1 MYYLLRMSGLTK
13 EQVQAVAA
21 LANLELEPAEI
32 ELFARQLGD
41 VLTHVEEL
49 KQVDTTGVAATTSA
63 SSSADVGALQG
74 AERVD
79 VVRPSL
85 PIADVLANAPEREK
99 ARDGGFFK
107 VPRVI
112 G

>member
-1 MYYLLRMSGLTK
+1 MSTEFSK
-13 EQVQAVAA
+13 AQVEAIAA

-41 VLTHVEEL
+41 VLAHAEEL
-49 KQVDTTGVAATTSA
+49 KQVDTTGVSPAAYG
-63 SSSADVGALQG
+63 VGQQSV
-74 AERVD
+74 ERPD

-85 PIADVLANAPEREK
+85 PIADVLANAPES
-99 ARDGGFFK
+99 APAPRDGGFFK
-107 VPRVI
+107 VPRII

>member
-1 MYYLLRMSGLTK
+1 MPDLTK
-13 EQVQAVAA
+13 AQVQAVAA
-21 LANLELEPAEI
+21 LANLELDPAEV

-49 KQVDTTGVAATTSA
+49 KQIDTTGVSPTAYGVAQQS
-63 SSSADVGALQG
+63 
-74 AERVD
+74 VD
-79 VVRPSL
+79 RPDEVRPSL
-85 PIADVLANAPEREK
+85 PIADVLANAPDCEQT
-99 ARDGGFFK
+99 RDGGFFK

>member
-1 MYYLLRMSGLTK
+1 MSEFSK
-13 EQVQAVAA
+13 AQVEAIAA

-41 VLTHVEEL
+41 VLTHAEEL
-49 KQVDTTGVAATTSA
+49 QQIDTTGVSPTAYGVAQPS
-63 SSSADVGALQG
+63 
-74 AERVD
+74 VD
-79 VVRPSL
+79 RPDEVRPSL
-85 PIADVLANAPEREK
+85 AIADVLANAPE
-99 ARDGGFFK
+99 AVPAPRDGGFFK

>member
-1 MYYLLRMSGLTK
+1 M
-13 EQVQAVAA
+13 AA

-49 KQVDTTGVAATTSA
+49 EQVDTTGVSPTA
-63 SSSADVGALQG
+63 SGAQRTV
-74 AERVD
+74 ERSD
-79 VVRPSL
+79 DVRPSL
-85 PIADVLANAPEREK
+85 PIADVLANAPERER
-99 ARDGGFFK
+99 APGGGGFFK

>member
-1 MYYLLRMSGLTK
+1 MSALTK
-13 EQVQAVAA
+13 AQVEAVAA

-49 KQVDTTGVAATTSA
+49 KQVDTKGVSPTTS
-63 SSSADVGALQG
+63 SYGAVTPRG
-74 AERVD
+74 VERPD
-79 VVRPSL
+79 EVRPSL
-85 PIADVLANAPEREK
+85 AIADVLANAPEPDK
-99 ARDGGFFK
+99 APRDGGFFK
-107 VPRVI
+107 VPKVI

>member
-1 MYYLLRMSGLTK
+1 MPGEFSK
-13 EQVQAVAA
+13 AQVEAVAA

-41 VLTHVEEL
+41 VLAHAEEL
-49 KQVDTTGVAATTSA
+49 KHIDTTGVSPTAYGVAQPS
-63 SSSADVGALQG
+63 
-74 AERVD
+74 VD
-79 VVRPSL
+79 RPDEVRPSL
-85 PIADVLANAPEREK
+85 AIADVLANAPD
-99 ARDGGFFK
+99 AVQAPRDGGFFK

>member
-1 MYYLLRMSGLTK
+1 MPNLTK

-32 ELFARQLGD
+32 DLFARQLSD
-41 VLTHVEEL
+41 VLTHADEL
-49 KQVDTTGVAATTSA
+49 KQIDTAGVSPTAYGVAQQS
-63 SSSADVGALQG
+63 
-74 AERVD
+74 VD
-79 VVRPSL
+79 RPDEVRPSL
-85 PIADVLANAPEREK
+85 PIAEALANAPER
-99 ARDGGFFK
+99 ALTRDGGFFK

>member
-1 MYYLLRMSGLTK
+1 MSDFTK
-13 EQVQAVAA
+13 AQVEAVAA
-21 LANLELEPAEI
+21 LANLALEPAEI

-49 KQVDTTGVAATTSA
+49 RQVDTAGVMPMAHGVAQQTVDRPDVAT
-63 SSSADVGALQG
+63 
-74 AERVD
+74 
-79 VVRPSL
+79 PSL
-85 PIADVLANAPEREK
+85 SIDDVLANAPEGER
-99 ARDGGFFK
+99 APRDGGFFK

>member
-1 MYYLLRMSGLTK
+1 MSPFTK
-13 EQVQAVAA
+13 AQVQAVAA

-41 VLTHVEEL
+41 VLTHAEEL
-49 KQVDTTGVAATTSA
+49 KQVDTAGVSPTAYGVAQ
-63 SSSADVGALQG
+63 QG
-74 AERVD
+74 VERPD
-79 VVRPSL
+79 EVVPSL
-85 PIADVLANAPEREK
+85 AIADVLANAPES
-99 ARDGGFFK
+99 APAPRDGGFFK